1 MNSTNTDNSTAPVK
15 KSYETPRLTVHG
27 SLEKI
32 TEDIGQYGDDG
43 AIGSRLNL

>member
-1 MNSTNTDNSTAPVK
+1 MNATNDTQSNVPVK
-15 KSYETPRLTVHG
+15 KEYEAPKLTVHG

-32 TEDIGQYGDDG
+32 TEDIGQYGNDG